1 MIKVTFVYVFD
12 NSNDVNVEVSDNEIY
27 KMLNP
32 IYSDIELILKDA
44 LSNRRFYI
52 EIDESYGDINVSNM
66 LKFDSS
72 ISEKVFSIINECI
85 LKSTN

>member
-1 MIKVTFVYVFD
+1 MIKVTFIYVFD

>member
-1 MIKVTFVYVFD
+1 
-12 NSNDVNVEVSDNEIY
+12 
-27 KMLNP
+27 MLNP